1 MYEVRHQHVT
11 SRRISLWQ
19 AVRGRLRP
27 VVLSRVL
34 DLVFRTSRR
43 PDGLGGKSS
52 SQVDLLAL
60 FIHHHQHM
68 FTLTHF
74 NLGIHH
80 LYSLSAPA
88 KTCKEEASSANGLPI
103 LLAYSLFLFDESL
116 VEDYRP
122 AFEHW
127 LAEQRAIELA
137 APARLHRRLPR
148 HMGGVHRLVPG
159 PVPGLR
165 PRN

>member
-1 MYEVRHQHVT
+1 MHEVRHLLVT
-11 SRRISLWQ
+11 SRQISLWQ
-19 AVRGRLRP
+19 AVRGRLRS
-27 VVLSRVL
+27 VVLPWVL

-80 LYSLSAPA
+80 LSALSAPA
-88 KTCKEEASSANGLPI
+88 KTCGEEASSANGLPI
-103 LLAYSLFLFDESL
+103 LLAYSLFLFDESP
-116 VEDYRP
+116 VEDHRP

-127 LAEQRAIELA
+127 VAV
-137 APARLHRRLPR
+137 PARLHRRLPR
-148 HMGGVHRLVPG
+148 HVGGVHRLVPG